1 MKIVII
7 GSVAAGTSVAA
18 KARRNT
24 EEAEIVVYDQDKDIS
39 YSICGIPY
47 YIGEEVDELDR
58 LTPRNAEWFK
68 KRYNV
73 DIFTEHRVTSINPKT
88 QTIEVE
94 NLQTGEKNVDT
105 YDELVLA
112 TGAKPIVPE
121 VFEAKELNENIFH
134 VRNIQDARAIHSFIE
149 KENPKK
155 ATIIGAGFIGLEMAE
170 QLAHKGIEV
179 TIIQRGN
186 QVMKQMDPDMAFR
199 VELELKKHQV
209 NIQLNTT
216 VTKVVNVERRIIKLE
231 TSQNQSLETELVI
244 LAAGVKPNTD
254 LVQSIRIE
262 LGESGAIKVNKKMQ
276 TSVPHVYAVGDV
288 AESFSVITGQSLYRP
303 LGSTANKMGR
313 IAGDVITGGALE
325 HRGILGTGI
334 VRVFDLTVAYT
345 GISEKDA
352 IEEGID
358 VAILYNIKPDQADYL
373 GGKELTIKALADK
386 SSGRIIGAQIIGQ
399 QGVDKRIDVIATA
412 ISFGAVAED
421 LFHLDLAYAPPFATT
436 KDPIL
441 YTGMALDNA
450 VNNGTPL
457 MTPTELIQKQANG
470 EKLQIIDTRSK
481 KQYEKSNVEGAVHI
495 PLGDLRARLMELD
508 KELTTITYCNKGVTG
523 NAAQNILLNEGFR
536 DVYNLS
542 GGNKNY
548 QLIKQVMSSY

>member
-1 MKIVII
+1 MKIIII

-47 YIGEEVDELDR
+47 YVGEEVDELDR

-254 LVQSIRIE
+254 LVQSTRIE

-358 VAILYNIKPDQADYL
+358 VAIIYNIKPDHADYL